1 MKSLNLFNLLC
12 LLIKVTAD
20 AITKSSY
27 STFDLNEENV
37 MDVLRE
43 FYEKPKDTLPLM
55 VNLVVGECTE
65 GECPEFYKVLNLAS
79 DIVKL
84 QNRIA
89 IVSCGGD
96 RDVCDILP
104 KYKPINN
111 IVSLY
116 IRDNKIFG
124 YEGEQTQD
132 GILDLMSAD
141 AWLEQEELVG
151 DFNKYFEEVTG
162 EARPIGERLWK

>member
-1 MKSLNLFNLLC
+1 MKQI
-12 LLIKVTAD
+12 LIVNFIFLYGVIAD

-27 STFDLNEENV
+27 ATYDLNEENV
-37 MDVLRE
+37 MDMLRE

-55 VNLVVGECTE
+55 VNLVTGECTE
-65 GECPEFYKVLNLAS
+65 GECPAFYKILNLAS

-89 IVSCGGD
+89 IVSCNGD
-96 RDVCDILP
+96 REVCDILP

-124 YEGEQTQD
+124 YDGEQT
-132 GILDLMSAD
+132 
-141 AWLEQEELVG
+141 
-151 DFNKYFEEVTG
+151 
-162 EARPIGERLWK
+162 

>member
-1 MKSLNLFNLLC
+1 MKNI
-12 LLIKVTAD
+12 LIVGIIYLSGVIAD
-20 AITKSSY
+20 AVTKSSY
-27 STFDLNEENV
+27 ATYDLNEENI
-37 MDVLRE
+37 MDTLRE

-55 VNLVVGECTE
+55 VNLVTGECTE
-65 GECPEFYKVLNLAS
+65 GECPEFYKTLNLAA

-89 IVSCGGD
+89 IVSCNGD
-96 RDVCDILP
+96 REVCDILP

-124 YEGEQTQD
+124 YEGAQTQE
-132 GILDLMSAD
+132 GVLELMSAD
-141 AWLEQEELVG
+141 AWLEQEEIIP
-151 DFNKYFEEVTG
+151 DFTKYFEDVTG
-162 EARPIGERLWK
+162 EAKPIGIRMW